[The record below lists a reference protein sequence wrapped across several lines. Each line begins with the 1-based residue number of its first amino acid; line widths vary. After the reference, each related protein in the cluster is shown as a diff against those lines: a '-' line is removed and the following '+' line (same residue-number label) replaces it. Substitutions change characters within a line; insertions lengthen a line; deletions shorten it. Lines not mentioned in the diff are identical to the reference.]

1 MRTLLAYFCANSFAL
16 IPHCVA
22 HLRAHCPLRC
32 RGAARSRRPP
42 PGCACQS
49 AARPAEWDARKNVR
63 NKDFVLLSAAVAV
76 DLRVV
81 IGNADGMA
89 AAGEAT

>member
-1 MRTLLAYFCANSFAL
+1 
-16 IPHCVA
+16 
-22 HLRAHCPLRC
+22 
-32 RGAARSRRPP
+32 
-42 PGCACQS
+42 
-49 AARPAEWDARKNVR
+49 VR